1 MELSR
6 FTIPVGLTTV
16 RLLLTPAVVALA
28 AAGVTG
34 WVWPVV
40 LLAALLSDL
49 FDGMAARRL
58 GVDTPLVRRFDSA
71 TDVVFYLGVLAA
83 VAILR
88 RDVLVEYRW
97 FFAAVLGLE
106 VVCNLV
112 SLAKNRT
119 LPATHTYLA
128 KGWAVLL
135 APSFAVVLGWGRP
148 FPLLDLTLAYGIVVD
163 LEVIAIILVTP
174 GPSVDVP
181 TVIHGLRRRRAAR
194 GRGGATPRGS
204 WPGVPRGGLPPR
216 RSPRCT
222 PSWPTSTGF
231 ASSASSPWS
240 WRCGSWPAG

>member
-1 MELSR
+1 VNR
-6 FTIPVGLTTV
+6 FAPPLGLTTF
-16 RLLLTPAVVALA
+16 RLLLAPTVIVLA
-28 AAGVTG
+28 FAGVTG

-83 VAILR
+83 VTILR
-88 RDVLVEYRW
+88 WDVLVEYRW
-97 FFAAVLGLE
+97 LLVAVLGLE

-112 SLAKNRT
+112 SLTKNRT

-135 APSFAVVLGWGRP
+135 ALSFAVVLGWGTP
-148 FPLLDLTLAYGIVVD
+148 FPLLDLTLAYGIIVD

-174 GPSVDVP
+174 GPAVDVP
-181 TVIHGLRRRRAAR
+181 TVIHGLKRRRAA
-194 GRGGATPRGS
+194 PRQ
-204 WPGVPRGGLPPR
+204 
-216 RSPRCT
+216 
-222 PSWPTSTGF
+222 
-231 ASSASSPWS
+231 
-240 WRCGSWPAG
+240 PAGEVPAG